1 MSWIDRTWPPSPT
14 GRPFFRI
21 TRKSSCDEGGM
32 EGRRERNWTLP
43 DTERL
48 VRRSLVQD
56 VVVAAV
62 VANMVP
68 SRLRECVSE
77 GVREGGVGD
86 AKRKQ
91 DVLRVKR
98 PFRCSQHHQQSED
111 LCRGLERVVQCFGD
125 RQVKLISSI
134 LCTHQTPREET

>member
-1 MSWIDRTWPPSPT
+1 
-14 GRPFFRI
+14 
-21 TRKSSCDEGGM
+21 M

-56 VVVAAV
+56 VVVVDDVVVAAV
-62 VANMVP
+62 VANVVP

-111 LCRGLERVVQCFGD
+111 LC
-125 RQVKLISSI
+125 
-134 LCTHQTPREET
+134 